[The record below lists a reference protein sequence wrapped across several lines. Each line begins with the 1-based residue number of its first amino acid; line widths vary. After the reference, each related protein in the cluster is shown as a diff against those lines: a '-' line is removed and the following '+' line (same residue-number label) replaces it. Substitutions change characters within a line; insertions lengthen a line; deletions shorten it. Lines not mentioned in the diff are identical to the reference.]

1 MNAEALMEKYYA
13 QRAPYYERVYHKPER
28 QEDLRKLKEMVAA
41 PVAGKTV
48 LEVACGTGY
57 WTEVV
62 SRHAAFVLAMDVN
75 EEVLEMARTKPI
87 SNGKAK
93 FLRADAY
100 AIPAAAETFDA
111 ALVGFWWSHVPKQK
125 LQGFLH
131 GLHRRLAKG
140 ACVIVFDNAFV
151 EGNSTPLL
159 RVDSD
164 RNPISERDADGN
176 TYQQRVLD
184 DGTSYQIVK
193 NYPTEEELRR
203 DLKGIAAD
211 VQVSFLKYYWFLQY
225 CTP

>member
-28 QEDLRKLKEMVAA
+28 QEDLTKLKEMVAA
-41 PVAGKTV
+41 PLAGKTV

-57 WTEVV
+57 WTEIA
-62 SRHAAFVLAMDVN
+62 SKAAASVLAMDVN
-75 EEVLEMARTKPI
+75 EEVLEVARTKPI
-87 SNGKAK
+87 ANSKAK

-100 AIPAAAETFDA
+100 AIPATAETFDA

-125 LQGFLH
+125 LQVFLR

-140 ACVIVFDNAFV
+140 ATVIVFDNAFV

-176 TYQQRVLD
+176 TYQQRILD
-184 DGTSYQIVK
+184 DGSSYQIVK

-203 DLKGIAAD
+203 NLEGIAAD
-211 VQVSFLKYYWFLQY
+211 VQVAFLKYYWFLQY
-225 CTP
+225 RTV